1 MKPFHLKITCRRPRR
16 KPRATDHSVNP
27 VVRPARHVRLY
38 VVQEHY
44 IGEHAFDRV
53 TVFYDPVQAAER
65 FMRKVTELRGL
76 NLPEHAFTAPELDA
90 GGGMDGQATF
100 TGLDGMDIRI
110 RVSDLKE
117 GVPL

>member
-1 MKPFHLKITCRRPRR
+1 MKPFSLKITCRRPRR
-16 KPRATDHSVNP
+16 KPRAAAHSAKP
-27 VVRPARHVRLY
+27 AVRLARKVRLY

-53 TVFYDPVQAAER
+53 TVFHDPVQAAER
-65 FMRKVTELRGL
+65 FAQKVKELRGL
-76 NLPEHAFTAPELDA
+76 NLPEHAFMAPELDA
-90 GGGMDGQATF
+90 DGGMDGHATF